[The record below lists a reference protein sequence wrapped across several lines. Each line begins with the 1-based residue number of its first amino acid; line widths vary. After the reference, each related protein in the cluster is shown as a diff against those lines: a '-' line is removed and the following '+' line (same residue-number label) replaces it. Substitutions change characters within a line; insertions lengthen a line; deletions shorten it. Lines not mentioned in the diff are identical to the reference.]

1 MKKTR
6 YLPDW
11 KYELPEKLLAALD
24 EYHIL
29 KVPLLGQHYPA
40 GPSDWCGRTSCSMA
54 FNYYQFVQ
62 GGDFESKFITHWDGG
77 QQGHYVDLR
86 FPGGQR
92 AFHKKPTDAPHNVN
106 LDGYW
111 VSDPSY
117 SKGDVA
123 VVTAPTQTQLE
134 KMEFSASHLLGFSF
148 GTVLPYDLP
157 NRKELAARIANDPSL
172 IESRLA
178 TILEAVSS
186 NNPVIF
192 YSGFS
197 MRGSAPIHLILIAG
211 YAYLKDDTGRHLW
224 LVVADPATH
233 EKKIKSGMYSVP
245 SPGTRTDVD
254 ALSQLTG
261 KHDMIRVIT
270 GDWNAATASL
280 VLIRARKFFEENT
293 LSSVRDDLYMDYA
306 GPNKGGAFIYSHRP
320 TVAPPECVFT
330 NVAYSV
336 AYPMDGRKERFR
348 PVNCYEMTE
357 ASAKGLFP
365 LGSQRNLHSG
375 VHLELSSFSRTP
387 PPPPPPEEKKEQ
399 PSAKDSKTKAQE
411 PKKAEP
417 TPRVLQREV
426 RCLAPG
432 YIVAVRLAN
441 ALPEPK
447 PTEGGVDPAAN
458 ELAELAKKGLEK
470 NQLSKEFA
478 GNHNSFILV
487 RHDVE
492 EILPKK
498 EPPLEGET
506 APEGEQ
512 AQTPK
517 CFTFYSLY
525 MHLVPPN
532 WKKAGS
538 YQDVAWLKVLSRR
551 GGSLAVLDPNHEAFQ
566 QVRWLQE
573 PLEGADNEE
582 SAGSEDEADIVP
594 KVGGTFT
601 TIGSDL
607 SKPQTFQ
614 LGDETGDS
622 IRAVFKKPES
632 DLTELHKALIGGEI
646 VTLCHPYLKVRA
658 GELIGYLDDKSEA
671 VGDGFLHWE
680 ILAPS
685 EQGQLEQF
693 LKFAEEKLG
702 LSSGGKSFFEFFEEK
717 DQNNFF
723 DPPALQSGSEGEL
736 DSLVNLAPVLEQMG
750 DDEKRLLAGFKDTYS
765 QGLLQRLMGSSRALP
780 FYAPKS
786 EDKPEEEKVL
796 SYPVDVLLENFKDCL
811 PQGSYKLRFTFDPP
825 SCPPQEVEYDGKKDR
840 VRIHVPAGA
849 RKIFVQPATQGSLF
863 LQSGGYPSKEESL
876 KKDVEHF
883 KTLASVR
890 WRNVVLRHLNDWSP
904 ESIEK
909 QVMEHLKTRPEM
921 VLGSDILDSTDEQ
934 QAKEIIK
941 KHAEAIGWWAN
952 NEKPVLGPKGE
963 EKPLFADSP
972 DGEQLP
978 KNTFLDN
985 PHPVTFTWLLMLLT
999 RHNII
1004 QFADV
1009 PLWHSEELKKI
1020 AAIGWLPARERYE
1033 PMRVGELLHV
1043 GAVQRGHGKDKVALH
1058 VAAAKPEGWRLE
1070 IAAGTFNEGV
1080 FALPVEMPGWG
1091 EWRLDEPGAQALG
1104 ELKLE
1109 GLEPILLKTSGPPE
1123 ENGSLPIVPDAALSS
1138 GKDGTFSWRVAFRAN
1153 CPKLLRGWILIRKW
1167 KGRVADELPKDAS
1180 VFETADLAIPVVAR
1194 EDTAFKEEAGFAVVD
1209 GFVKKGNVKDVSTYV
1224 TQHFTYK
1231 NFLDAAK
1238 GQKLAA
1244 GTEPLIAWDLVEAV
1258 ERIRSGYAARQPI
1271 SVLGLSEDGLSVLLR
1286 AVNLEK
1292 LREVVAKAKEDGWI
1306 DDAEEAGKGDI
1317 RIRVRKPQESK
1328 HPGELVMEFDA
1339 NEAFTELRKGMSH
1352 EDQLAVQFGFFFPN
1366 GGSAQDGRLLASDT
1380 IGKRYES
1387 VKVEELKSL
1396 ARGGYLEQ
1404 WSTVVAEVL
1413 HSPMFGEPEVQL
1425 TSKGALV
1432 CVPLLGGTASFWNAA
1447 GPSISFGKA
1456 ELDKKAVS
1464 TVLTNPLRVVRA
1476 LDFNDKKLKGKQLAI
1491 TASVKK
1497 KDVVLKSERIDV
1509 QPSKE
1514 VGYDM
1519 EPNVELEAKPALYD
1533 PFVLTVSLRT
1543 NALPASR
1550 GFKIEIANSSGKLLT
1565 LPKDC
1570 ITYELRTKEGG
1581 VTDLKGVFRA
1591 KVDVSDIA
1599 EALKG
1604 AKEYEVRVVP
1614 LNKADKALELTSS
1627 KSLTIPEPL
1636 HQEESTEVM
1645 SDFPGMWPD
1654 GLGMP
1659 MKGERV

>member
-1 MKKTR
+1 MKKNSR
-6 YLPDW
+6 YWPDW
-11 KYELPEKLLAALD
+11 KYELPDKLLAALD

-29 KVPLLGQHYPA
+29 KIPLLGQHYPG

-77 QQGHYVDLR
+77 QQGRFVDLR
-86 FPGGQR
+86 YPGGQR
-92 AFHKKPTDAPHNVN
+92 AFHTKPMADPQTAN
-106 LDGYW
+106 LEGYA
-111 VSDPSY
+111 VSDPNY
-117 SKGDVA
+117 TAGDVA
-123 VVTAPTQTQLE
+123 VVRAPSDFTSGA
-134 KMEFSASHLLGFSF
+134 FSASPILGFSR
-148 GTVLPYDLP
+148 GVVLPYDLP
-157 NRKELAARIANDPSL
+157 NRKELAARITNDPAL

-178 TILEAVSS
+178 TILKAVSS

-224 LVVADPATH
+224 LAVADPATH

-245 SPGTRTDVD
+245 SPATKTDVD

-261 KHDMIRVIT
+261 KHDMVRVIT
-270 GDWNAATASL
+270 GNWDSATASL

-293 LSSVRDDLYMDYA
+293 LSSVRDDLFMDYC

-320 TVAPPECVFT
+320 TVAPPECVFS
-330 NVAYSV
+330 NVSYSV

-348 PVNCYEMTE
+348 PVNCYAMTE

-365 LGSQRNLHSG
+365 LGSHRNLHSG

-387 PPPPPPEEKKEQ
+387 PPPPPPAEKKEQ
-399 PSAKDSKTKAQE
+399 PAAKDSKTKAQE

-417 TPRVLQREV
+417 TPRVFQREV

-447 PTEGGVDPAAN
+447 QTEGSSDPAAEN

-492 EILPKK
+492 EFIPKK
-498 EPPLEGET
+498 EQPPNGGAAE
-506 APEGEQ
+506 PEGAQ

-517 CFTFYSLY
+517 RFTFYSLY

-532 WKKAGS
+532 WKKAGT
-538 YQDVAWLKVLSRR
+538 YQDVAWLKVLARR
-551 GGSLAVLDPNHEAFQ
+551 EGSLAVLDPQHEAFQ
-566 QVRWLQE
+566 QVRWLQG
-573 PLEGADNEE
+573 PLK
-582 SAGSEDEADIVP
+582 GSEEEAEIIP
-594 KVGGTFT
+594 MMGGTFA

-607 SKPQTFQ
+607 SNPQTFQ

-622 IRAVFKKPES
+622 IRAVYKKPES
-632 DLTELHKALIGGEI
+632 DLAELHKALIGGEI

-658 GELIGYLDDKSEA
+658 GELLGYLDDKSEA

-702 LSSGGKSFFEFFEEK
+702 LSSGGKPFFEFFEEK

-736 DSLVNLAPVLEQMG
+736 DSLVKLAPVLEQMG

-786 EDKPEEEKVL
+786 EDKPAEEKVL

-811 PQGSYKLRFTFDPP
+811 PEGSYKLRFTFDPP
-825 SCPPQEVEYDGKKDR
+825 SCPEQVVEYDGKKTR
-840 VRIHVPAGA
+840 VRIYVPAGA
-849 RKIFVQPATQGSLF
+849 RKIFVQPATPGSLF

-909 QVMEHLKTRPEM
+909 QVLEHLKTRPEL

-934 QAKEIIK
+934 QAKELIK

-963 EKPLFADSP
+963 EKPLFADNP

-978 KNTFLDN
+978 RNTFLDN
-985 PHPVTFTWLLMLLT
+985 PHPVTFSWLLMLLT
-999 RHNII
+999 RHNLL

-1020 AAIGWLPARERYE
+1020 AAIGWLPARERYG
-1033 PMRVGELLHV
+1033 PQRVGELVYV

-1058 VAAAKPEGWRLE
+1058 VSAANPGGWRLE

-1080 FALPVEMPGWG
+1080 FAQPVEMPGWG
-1091 EWRLDEPGAQALG
+1091 EWSLDEPGAQALG

-1109 GLEPILLKTSGPPE
+1109 GLEPVLLKTSGPPG
-1123 ENGSLPIVPDAALSS
+1123 ENGSLPIAPDAALSS
-1138 GKDGTFSWRVAFRAN
+1138 GKDGTFSWRIAFRAN
-1153 CPKLLRGWILIRKW
+1153 CPRLLRGWILIRKW

-1180 VFETADLAIPVVAR
+1180 AFETADVAIPVVAR

-1209 GFVKKGNVKDVSTYV
+1209 GFIKKGNVKNVSTYV

-1231 NFLDAAK
+1231 EFLDAAK

-1244 GTEPLIAWDLVEAV
+1244 GAEPLIAWDLVEAV

-1271 SVLGLSEDGLSVLLR
+1271 SLLGLFEDGLSIQLR
-1286 AVNLEK
+1286 AANLEK

-1306 DDAEEAGKGDI
+1306 DDAEEVGKSDI
-1317 RIRVRKPQESK
+1317 RIRVKASQEGK
-1328 HPGELVMEFDA
+1328 HPGELIVEFDA
-1339 NEAFTELRKGMSH
+1339 NEAFTELRKGMTH

-1380 IGKRYES
+1380 IGTRCEA

-1404 WSTVVAEVL
+1404 WSPDVAEVL
-1413 HSPMFGEPEVQL
+1413 HSPMFGEPELQL
-1425 TSKGALV
+1425 TSKGAQV

-1447 GPSISFGKA
+1447 GPSISFGKE
-1456 ELDKKAVS
+1456 ELDKKAKS
-1464 TVLTNPLRVVRA
+1464 AVLPNPLRVVRA
-1476 LDFNDKKLKGKQLAI
+1476 LDFNDKNLKGKQLVI
-1491 TASVKK
+1491 SASVKK
-1497 KDVVLKSERIDV
+1497 KDVPLKTERIDV
-1509 QPSKE
+1509 RPSKRIQ
-1514 VGYDM
+1514 YDM
-1519 EPNVELEAKPALYD
+1519 APNVELEAQPALYD
-1533 PFVLTVSLRT
+1533 PFILNVSLRT

-1550 GFKIEIANSSGKLLT
+1550 GFKIEIANSSGNLLT

-1570 ITYELRTKEGG
+1570 VTYELRTKEAG
-1581 VTDLKGVFRA
+1581 VTDSKGVFRA

-1604 AKEYEVRVVP
+1604 AKEYVVRVVP
-1614 LNKADKALELTSS
+1614 LNKADRELELTSS
-1627 KSLTIPEPL
+1627 KSLTVPEPL
-1636 HQEESTEVM
+1636 QQEEAENVM
-1645 SDFPGMWPD
+1645 GDFPGMWPD
-1654 GLGMP
+1654 GREVP
-1659 MKGERV
+1659 MKSGRV